1 MAPSNLF
8 LRKNLL
14 LPLFTLVVSLSLLT
28 IFPFFIPELCADQGI
43 KRLVQD
49 IEIVGDERSKKKT
62 ILSDLT
68 FSKGDYI
75 RDKNIEESRQN
86 LMNTEL
92 YSSVLIEE
100 IGLEIEGTVKVRVV
114 IREKWSYLPLPIFV
128 RTSDGETRTG
138 LSYEDFNFKGRAYYL
153 KFKWLSKWADDYD
166 KYIGE
171 DYSLKFQMRD
181 FYRKDSTLS
190 FRLSSGKAL
199 EQTFLE
205 GEEISRYKESTDAY
219 SMSLGRPLGDGN
231 VGISY
236 SFGRHKYDYLEGERN
251 ESYSDTRISS
261 VGISLGLDT
270 VNNLGSY
277 IYEGYSLYLNVGES
291 NEAIGSDVNATT
303 YGLDLKHYVNL
314 GGRKNLAYRLNGAF
328 ITGKTAEGLKL
339 SVGGSS
345 SLRGYEKGEYEGDR
359 MVRFNSEYRF
369 PLTTNYWGGV
379 IFLDGAYAWPEG
391 EAIMA
396 EDMKWGA
403 GLGLR
408 LFIKK
413 LVKGVA
419 RLDYA
424 YNLSR
429 HESIAYAGM
438 QHTF

>member
-1 MAPSNLF
+1 MAQSNLF
-8 LRKNLL
+8 SRKK
-14 LPLFTLVVSLSLLT
+14 PVLSLLT
-28 IFPFFIPELCADQGI
+28 FIIALSLLTTVPFFTPQLCADQGI
-43 KRLVQD
+43 KRLVLE
-49 IEIVGDERSKKKT
+49 IEIIGDKRSKKKT

-75 RDKNIEESRQN
+75 RDKDIDESRQN

-100 IGLEIEGTVKVRVV
+100 VELEIEGTVKVRVV
-114 IREKWSYLPLPIFV
+114 VREKWSYLPLPIFV

-138 LSYEDFNFKGRAYYL
+138 LSYEDYNFKGRAYYL

-171 DYSLKFQMRD
+171 DYSLQLQMTD

-199 EQTFLE
+199 EQTFLD
-205 GEEISRYKESTDAY
+205 GEEISRYKESTEAY
-219 SMSLGRPLGDGN
+219 SMSLGRSIGDVN
-231 VGISY
+231 AGISY
-236 SFGRHKYDYLEGERN
+236 SFSRNRYHYLEGLIQPYTE
-251 ESYSDTRISS
+251 TRISS

-291 NEAIGSDVNATT
+291 SEAIGSDVNATT
-303 YGLDLKHYVNL
+303 YSLDLKHFIHL

-328 ITGKTAEGLKL
+328 ISGKTVEGLKL
-339 SVGGSS
+339 TVGGST
-345 SLRGYEKGEYEGDR
+345 SLRGYKNGEYEGDR
-359 MVRFNSEYRF
+359 TVRFNSEYRF
-369 PLTTNYWGGV
+369 PLTARYWGGV
-379 IFLDGAYAWPEG
+379 VFLDGAYAWSE
-391 EAIMA
+391 EDAMAA

-408 LFIKK
+408 IFIER

-419 RLDYA
+419 RIDYA

-429 HESIAYAGM
+429 HESIAYFGM